1 MPPPRYSTSGTPTP
15 PCREFARTDPLTDG
29 CFPDD
34 SVPSKHPSVRRDL
47 RSDTGRACEPTSILV
62 VDGNNVIGAV
72 ADGWWRDRP
81 AAVRRLLGRLQ
92 CLGEPATLVLDVA
105 QPDLAEGDHDSII
118 VRYATR
124 RGRDAADDLI
134 REIVADAPDVTVVTS
149 DRALRRDVEDEGATV
164 IGAGTFLARLDAAGC

>member
-1 MPPPRYSTSGTPTP
+1 MAA
-15 PCREFARTDPLTDG
+15 CDAR
-29 CFPDD
+29 
-34 SVPSKHPSVRRDL
+34 
-47 RSDTGRACEPTSILV
+47 SILL

-92 CLGEPATLVLDVA
+92 CLGEPLTLVLDVA
-105 QPDLAEGDHDSII
+105 QPDLPEGDHGGVA

-134 REIVADAPDVTVVTS
+134 RELVAEIPDATVVTS
-149 DRALRRDVEDEGATV
+149 DHALRRDVEAAGAAV
-164 IGAGTFLARLDAAGC
+164 IGAGTFLGQLDAAGC

>member
-1 MPPPRYSTSGTPTP
+1 MAA
-15 PCREFARTDPLTDG
+15 CDAR
-29 CFPDD
+29 
-34 SVPSKHPSVRRDL
+34 
-47 RSDTGRACEPTSILV
+47 SILL

-92 CLGEPATLVLDVA
+92 CLGEPLTLVLDVA
-105 QPDLAEGDHDSII
+105 QPDLPEGDHGGVA

-134 REIVADAPDVTVVTS
+134 RELVAEIPDATVVTS
-149 DRALRRDVEDEGATV
+149 DPRFGAT
-164 IGAGTFLARLDAAGC
+164 

>member
-1 MPPPRYSTSGTPTP
+1 M
-15 PCREFARTDPLTDG
+15 
-29 CFPDD
+29 
-34 SVPSKHPSVRRDL
+34 
-47 RSDTGRACEPTSILV
+47 SIFV

-81 AAVRRLLGRLQ
+81 AAVRRLLARLQ
-92 CLGEPATLVLDVA
+92 CLGQPATLVLDVA
-105 QPDLAEGDHDSII
+105 QPDLPEGDHGGIA

-134 REIVADAPDVTVVTS
+134 RELVADDPDVTVVTS
-149 DRALRRDVEDEGATV
+149 DRALRDDIEDAGAEV